1 MRERRCPRVAC
12 PPSLSS
18 FYFAPSLV
26 CGNEDYCHSVDDINS
41 SSTVMRG
48 QSYILKFLWR
58 RRLLAVLDISGVSLL
73 LLSFYIFSRPEL
85 GMLSIFSRS
94 RTKTWIQRRW
104 ENFPLMAWH
113 KSVSTR
119 HGWNGTWIRGKILH
133 SFLRIFIVTT
143 VQRISHD
150 LFCSMFFSKD
160 VYETFNIL
168 LRRKPKENNFKV
180 GDACYLNGVI
190 CDFYWWLRNEQCC
203 CWKTKCQGSAKSV
216 FDKGSEWS
224 GRNP

>member
-1 MRERRCPRVAC
+1 MLQVSRAR
-12 PPSLSS
+12 
-18 FYFAPSLV
+18 FYFARSRGLLTVYRRYKFVKYCYERAKLYFEVTVSLTFPFT
-26 CGNEDYCHSVDDINS
+26 CI
-41 SSTVMRG
+41 
-48 QSYILKFLWR
+48 
-58 RRLLAVLDISGVSLL
+58 VLDISGVSLL
-73 LLSFYIFSRPEL
+73 LLSFSIFSRPEL
-85 GMLSIFSRS
+85 GMLSLFSRS

-180 GDACYLNGVI
+180 GDACYLNSVI
-190 CDFYWWLRNEQCC
+190 YDFYWWLRNEQCC
-203 CWKTKCQGSAKSV
+203 CWKTKCQVSAKSV
-216 FDKGSEWS
+216 FDKGSEGS